1 MPVRDILLTLLVPY
15 LSGFGVAIILFNT
28 NKKRINETD

>member
-1 MPVRDILLTLLVPY
+1 MSVRDILLALPVPY
-15 LSGFGVAIILFNT
+15 LSESGVAIILFNT